1 MESEKIYRLENAS
14 ITKALRVTFVQ
25 GDGTKER
32 PCRLMWRFYLPD
44 GRYIGEIPADGQDD
58 TKPAASSAVKEKPM
72 MRVIIKGRVTD
83 DVKRIIAEMNRAYGD
98 SHTLYIEVTF

>member
-25 GDGTKER
+25 GDGTKEC

-58 TKPAASSAVKEKPM
+58 TKPAASSAM
-72 MRVIIKGRVTD
+72 CSAIIR
-83 DVKRIIAEMNRAYGD
+83 
-98 SHTLYIEVTF
+98 

>member
-14 ITKALRVTFVQ
+14 ITKALRVAFVQ
-25 GDGTKER
+25 GDGTKES

-58 TKPAASSAVKEKPM
+58 TKPVASSAMFSAM
-72 MRVIIKGRVTD
+72 MR
-83 DVKRIIAEMNRAYGD
+83 
-98 SHTLYIEVTF
+98 

>member
-25 GDGTKER
+25 GEGTQER

-44 GRYIGEIPADGQDD
+44 GRYIGEIPADGQAERRNTEGDID
-58 TKPAASSAVKEKPM
+58 KIAQSLSKLLADGK
-72 MRVIIKGRVTD
+72 MRR
-83 DVKRIIAEMNRAYGD
+83 
-98 SHTLYIEVTF
+98 

>member
-25 GDGTKER
+25 GEGTQEN

-44 GRYIGEIPADGQDD
+44 GRYIGEMGFCPMVQDICYIGFLIMCLVIQSQCCL
-58 TKPAASSAVKEKPM
+58 SSHP
-72 MRVIIKGRVTD
+72 
-83 DVKRIIAEMNRAYGD
+83 
-98 SHTLYIEVTF
+98 

>member
-25 GDGTKER
+25 GDGTQER

-44 GRYIGEIPADGQDD
+44 GRYIGEIPAVDSFKDD
-58 TKPAASSAVKEKPM
+58 DRGGAVT
-72 MRVIIKGRVTD
+72 GSFAT
-83 DVKRIIAEMNRAYGD
+83 
-98 SHTLYIEVTF
+98 S

>member
-25 GDGTKER
+25 GEGTQEN

-44 GRYIGEIPADGQDD
+44 GRYIGEISADGEWG
-58 TKPAASSAVKEKPM
+58 SAQWCK
-72 MRVIIKGRVTD
+72 TF
-83 DVKRIIAEMNRAYGD
+83 ATLD
-98 SHTLYIEVTF
+98 S

>member
-25 GDGTKER
+25 GEGTQER

-44 GRYIGEIPADGQDD
+44 GRYIGEIPADNATQGC
-58 TKPAASSAVKEKPM
+58 KPPAALEG
-72 MRVIIKGRVTD
+72 KGTD
-83 DVKRIIAEMNRAYGD
+83 LVMCRAFD
-98 SHTLYIEVTF
+98 A